1 MLITTTDSIPGK
13 EIVETFGMARGTV
26 VRSRNLWRDFRAVLR
41 IIVGGEVVE
50 YTALVAQSREQAID
64 RMTAEAR
71 SMGANAIV
79 GFRFAT
85 CGVSKAAA
93 EVLAY
98 GTAVRIKQ

>member
-1 MLITTTDSIPGK
+1 LIITTTDTIPGK
-13 EIVETFGMARGTV
+13 TIDETLGLARGTV
-26 VRSRNLWRDFRAVLR
+26 VRARNLWRDFRACLR
-41 IIVGGEVVE
+41 IVIGGEVVE

-85 CGVSKAAA
+85 CGISRAAA
-93 EVLAY
+93 EVVAY
-98 GTAVRIKQ
+98 GTAVRIKP